1 VAEIISPAAHEAR
14 IRRLVRSRGY
24 ILHKSRVRNPSHPD
38 YGTYRIRHEAGG
50 PCITGLTLEQART
63 YAMKPKPTL
72 LDALETVKAA
82 LRTLADGGFKLTPC
96 DDRDLRNGCVGHI
109 SGGDGIFGSIIQC
122 KCGAQHVTV
131 YGDERFGAVL
141 FTDDPHWPYRREEND
156 DHTGEA

>member
-1 VAEIISPAAHEAR
+1 
-14 IRRLVRSRGY
+14 VRSRGY

-82 LRTLADGGFKLTPC
+82 LRTLREGGFKLTPC
-96 DDRDLRNGCVGHI
+96 DDRDMRNDCVGHI
-109 SGGDGIFGSIIQC
+109 TSEDDVVGITGSIIDC
-122 KCGAQHVTV
+122 RCGSQHVTIWGNET
-131 YGDERFGAVL
+131 YGSVL
-141 FTDDPHWPYRREEND
+141 FTDDPHWPYRKEGD
-156 DHTGEA
+156 